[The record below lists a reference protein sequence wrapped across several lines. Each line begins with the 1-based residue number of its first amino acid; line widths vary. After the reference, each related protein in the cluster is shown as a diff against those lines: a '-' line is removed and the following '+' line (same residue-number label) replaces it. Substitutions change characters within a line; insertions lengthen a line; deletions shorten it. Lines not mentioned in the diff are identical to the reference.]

1 MKNNKKEFWKKTLG
15 DINPNLSK
23 EESLK
28 PYFDSYYWTNRNPK
42 YDERK
47 TMKLSRDM
55 LEWFLRYVNHLDFNS
70 CSEQTKIEIS
80 FAYIHFFPF
89 NLEMTDKDKRSHK
102 WFNQLEH
109 LITTDEWFYALLPM
123 IWIAS
128 SDFFIDKEKMFSRY
142 KRDQVSLENRLICG
156 DFFHEFF
163 SNKISIES
171 NIQNLEKY
179 SEDDYVTIY
188 RNFKVEKGKGI
199 RESNERD
206 NPEYFI
212 QNEGR
217 GWSYSTSKER
227 AIRLSG
233 NLNTFH
239 YKKYCGMD
247 ANLALKEIKKTLPQ
261 SFNKTNKEGFYSCVG
276 VYKVKK
282 KDIILYFDYIDEKEI
297 IVNPEKSLLVD
308 YYFLNLIDYTTAFY
322 LQSLQMNVE
331 SDIQNIDT
339 YFNIMRSIVSK
350 YFKDQPD
357 KIPDLLLQ
365 KLDFFEN
372 SNLQSFLFKEIGVNC
387 LIESFVDT
395 HDYNQSNFVFK
406 DSNGKKVRPIDERA
420 STFRPVSSPMKF
432 EKYN

>member
-261 SFNKTNKEGFYSCVG
+261 SFNKTNKEGFY
-276 VYKVKK
+276 
-282 KDIILYFDYIDEKEI
+282 
-297 IVNPEKSLLVD
+297 
-308 YYFLNLIDYTTAFY
+308 
-322 LQSLQMNVE
+322 
-331 SDIQNIDT
+331 
-339 YFNIMRSIVSK
+339 
-350 YFKDQPD
+350 
-357 KIPDLLLQ
+357 
-365 KLDFFEN
+365 
-372 SNLQSFLFKEIGVNC
+372 
-387 LIESFVDT
+387 
-395 HDYNQSNFVFK
+395 
-406 DSNGKKVRPIDERA
+406 
-420 STFRPVSSPMKF
+420 
-432 EKYN
+432 

>member
-1 MKNNKKEFWKKTLG
+1 M
-15 DINPNLSK
+15 
-23 EESLK
+23 
-28 PYFDSYYWTNRNPK
+28 
-42 YDERK
+42 
-47 TMKLSRDM
+47 
-55 LEWFLRYVNHLDFNS
+55 
-70 CSEQTKIEIS
+70 
-80 FAYIHFFPF
+80 
-89 NLEMTDKDKRSHK
+89 
-102 WFNQLEH
+102 
-109 LITTDEWFYALLPM
+109 
-123 IWIAS
+123 
-128 SDFFIDKEKMFSRY
+128 
-142 KRDQVSLENRLICG
+142 
-156 DFFHEFF
+156 
-163 SNKISIES
+163 
-171 NIQNLEKY
+171 
-179 SEDDYVTIY
+179 
-188 RNFKVEKGKGI
+188 
-199 RESNERD
+199 
-206 NPEYFI
+206 
-212 QNEGR
+212 
-217 GWSYSTSKER
+217 
-227 AIRLSG
+227 
-233 NLNTFH
+233 
-239 YKKYCGMD
+239 
-247 ANLALKEIKKTLPQ
+247 
-261 SFNKTNKEGFYSCVG
+261 G